1 MYLRHQNICLIY
13 FMTRTYTVAID
24 AMGGDHGPSVTVPAA
39 LLALVRFPSLQLVLV
54 GDEVLLRN
62 TLRKCGGEAESR
74 VRVVHASQVVTMEDT
89 LAVALRSKRD
99 SSMRIAINLVHEQ
112 QADACVS
119 AGNTGALMAISRF
132 VLKTHPKIDR
142 PAICTALPTITGHCH
157 MLDLGA
163 NIDSMAEHLHQF
175 AVMGSI
181 LATAVDGMERPR
193 VALLNI
199 GQEDIKG
206 GEQIKAAAQLLAAD
220 SSLNYIGFVEGDG
233 IFKGHADVVVCDGFV
248 GNVALKTAEG
258 VAKMMGE
265 IIKQQ
270 IKRNLL
276 TLLSGLLALP
286 ILNGLKREMDP
297 GRYNGASLVGLNGIV
312 IKSHGSAGVKSFA
325 NALGVAVR
333 EVDKDVPALIAQHIG
348 TVVATA

>member
-1 MYLRHQNICLIY
+1 
-13 FMTRTYTVAID
+13 MTRAYTIAVD

-39 LLALVRFPSLQLVLV
+39 LKSLALHSSLNLVLV
-54 GDEVLLRN
+54 GDEAVLR
-62 TLRKCGGEAESR
+62 EALAKQGAGNNPRIR
-74 VRVVHASQVVTMEDT
+74 VQHASQVVAMDDPV
-89 LAVALRSKRD
+89 AVALRNKRD
-99 SSMRIAINLVHEQ
+99 SSMRVAINLVHEK

-132 VLKTHPKIDR
+132 VLKTLPGIDR
-142 PAICTALPTITGHCH
+142 PAICTALPTLVGHVH

-163 NIDSMAEHLHQF
+163 NVDSTAEHLQQF

-181 LATAVDGMERPR
+181 LASAVDGIEKPR

-206 GEQIKAAAQLLAAD
+206 NEQIKAAAQLLAAD
-220 SSLNYIGFVEGDG
+220 PSINYTGFVEGDG

-248 GNVALKTAEG
+248 GNVALKASEG

-265 IIKQQ
+265 FIKRQ
-270 IKRNLL
+270 IKRNPL
-276 TLLSGLLALP
+276 TMISGLLALP
-286 ILNGLKREMDP
+286 VLNGLKREMDP

-312 IKSHGSAGVKSFA
+312 IKSHGSADASSFA
-325 NALGVAVR
+325 NALAVAVR
-333 EVDKDVPALIAQHIG
+333 EVDKNVPELIGRQLG
-348 TVVATA
+348 NKE